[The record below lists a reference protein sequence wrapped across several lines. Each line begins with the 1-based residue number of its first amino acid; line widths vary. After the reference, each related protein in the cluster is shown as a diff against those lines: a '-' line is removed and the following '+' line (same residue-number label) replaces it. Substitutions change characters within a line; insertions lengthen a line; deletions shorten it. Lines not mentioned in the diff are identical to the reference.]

1 MSTLDTASPTS
12 PGIGRPPTM
21 RRPWYGW
28 ALHDGAVVAK
38 RNLLQIPRV
47 PELLFFSLV
56 QPVIFVL
63 LFAYV
68 FGGAIPESLSILPP
82 FYCDYGL
89 GATFGEKVFINQG
102 CFFLDFG
109 GITIGDRT
117 MIGPRVPLSTSGHPV
132 ELAERYSFLTAAP
145 IVIEEDVWIGASVT
159 VTPGV
164 TIGRGS
170 VIAAGTVVSQN
181 VPPMS
186 LVSGTSQIH
195 RRSLQE

>member
-1 MSTLDTASPTS
+1 MCQ
-12 PGIGRPPTM
+12 
-21 RRPWYGW
+21 
-28 ALHDGAVVAK
+28 HGAV
-38 RNLLQIPRV
+38 RNETRIPTKTAESRAFTARV
-47 PELLFFSLV
+47 QEVMILTARLNALPFDDLDGRRELLE
-56 QPVIFVL
+56 Q
-63 LFAYV
+63 V

-117 MIGPRVPLSTSGHPV
+117 MIGPRVTLSTSGHPV